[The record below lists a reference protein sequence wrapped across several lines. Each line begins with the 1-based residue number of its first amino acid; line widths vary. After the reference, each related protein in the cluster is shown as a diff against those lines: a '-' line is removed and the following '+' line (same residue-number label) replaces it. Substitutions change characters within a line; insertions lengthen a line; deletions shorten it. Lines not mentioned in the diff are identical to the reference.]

1 MLRGGISQA
10 FKKWL
15 MFSIWIKGIW
25 LFLNLIPGGG
35 RALLA
40 SSHSAVPSLR
50 ASKRSPGGSERP
62 RVSSIH
68 VRASLAACGV
78 YLDRR
83 RLRMS
88 ESSEV
93 TDGIVWECCY
103 CCSLGEGPAV
113 SIKCG
118 SCEAVLIVIAQYRTN
133 VDRDRECL
141 DLMFG
146 QAITNGR

>member
-1 MLRGGISQA
+1 M
-10 FKKWL
+10 
-15 MFSIWIKGIW
+15 
-25 LFLNLIPGGG
+25 
-35 RALLA
+35 LA

-50 ASKRSPGGSERP
+50 ASRRSPGGNERP

-93 TDGIVWECCY
+93 TDGILEYFVVLSFIGRMSGSRVLNAVHVRPCWLLLQY
-103 CCSLGEGPAV
+103 QQQMLTTTGNALG
-113 SIKCG
+113 
-118 SCEAVLIVIAQYRTN
+118 
-133 VDRDRECL
+133 
-141 DLMFG
+141 
-146 QAITNGR
+146 